1 MVKVSALIP
10 AAGKGKRMGGD
21 INKQFILLKDKTV
34 LCHTL
39 EVFDQHPAVSEII
52 VVSAEEELGLL
63 QQELIQK
70 GNFRKPIKLVAGGK
84 ERQDSVYNGLQAV
97 EESGLII
104 IHDGA
109 RPFLTLELLNRV
121 IIEAKKHDA
130 VIVGM
135 PVKDTIKVVDA
146 SNHITETPDRSK
158 LWLVQTP
165 QAFNYDLLRK
175 AHQKAKS
182 EGYYGTD
189 DAMLIERLGTRV
201 KMIEGSYENIKI
213 TTPEDLI
220 IGEAILRRRF
230 E

>member
-10 AAGKGKRMGGD
+10 AAGKGKRMRSD
-21 INKQFILLKDKTV
+21 INKQFILLKNKPV
-34 LCHTL
+34 LLHSL
-39 EVFDQHPAVSEII
+39 EVFDRHPAVSEI
-52 VVSAEEELGLL
+52 VVIAAEEEIDLL
-63 QQELIQK
+63 QHELIQK
-70 GNFRKPIKLVAGGK
+70 GGFRKTIKVVAGGK
-84 ERQDSVYNGLQAV
+84 ERQDSVYNGLQAI
-97 EESGLII
+97 EASGLVI

-121 IIEAKKHDA
+121 IAEAEKYDA

-146 SNHITETPDRSK
+146 SNFINETPDRDK

-165 QAFNYDLLRK
+165 QAFKYDLLRK
-175 AHQKAKS
+175 AHQKAKL